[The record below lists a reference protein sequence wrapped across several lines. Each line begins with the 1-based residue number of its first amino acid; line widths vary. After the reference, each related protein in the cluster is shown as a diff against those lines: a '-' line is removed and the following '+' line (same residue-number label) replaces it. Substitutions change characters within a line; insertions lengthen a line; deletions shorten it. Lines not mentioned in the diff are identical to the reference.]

1 MCFNRQKKTHHRDG
15 LFGVFRMIGITNDG
29 QLIEITNLSSLTG
42 VKLVGVLVTD
52 SHDLNPAYLNISNHF
67 YRKDSQ
73 QLCNL
78 ALHAL
83 RTNQSPL
90 QQMSEQL

>member
-1 MCFNRQKKTHHRDG
+1 
-15 LFGVFRMIGITNDG
+15 MIGITNDG

-67 YRKDSQ
+67 FFFYSQ

>member
-1 MCFNRQKKTHHRDG
+1 
-15 LFGVFRMIGITNDG
+15 MIGITKEG
-29 QLIEITNLSSLTG
+29 WLIEITNLSSLTG

-52 SHDLNPAYLNISNHF
+52 SNDLNSDYLNISNHF
-67 YRKDSQ
+67 YDKDFQ

-83 RTNQSPL
+83 RTNQNPL

>member
-1 MCFNRQKKTHHRDG
+1 
-15 LFGVFRMIGITNDG
+15 MIGITNDG

-42 VKLVGVLVTD
+42 VKLVGVLVND

>member
-1 MCFNRQKKTHHRDG
+1 
-15 LFGVFRMIGITNDG
+15 MIGITKEG
-29 QLIEITNLSSLTG
+29 QLIEISNLSSFTG
-42 VKLVGVLVTD
+42 VKLIGVLVTD
-52 SHDLNPAYLNISNHF
+52 SSDLNPGYLNISNHF
-67 YRKDSQ
+67 YHKDSQ

-83 RTNQSPL
+83 RTNQNPL